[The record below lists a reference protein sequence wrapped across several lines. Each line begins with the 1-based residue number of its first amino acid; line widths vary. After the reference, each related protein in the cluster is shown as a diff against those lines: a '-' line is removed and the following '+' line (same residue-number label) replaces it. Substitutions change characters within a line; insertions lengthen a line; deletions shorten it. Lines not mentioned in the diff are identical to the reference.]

1 MTHSSTESALSA
13 TVRDLGKLAAVTDV
27 ASVLRVEGIN

>member
-13 TVRDLGKLAAVTDV
+13 TVKDLSNLPAVTDV
-27 ASVLRVEGIN
+27 ASVLRVEGAM